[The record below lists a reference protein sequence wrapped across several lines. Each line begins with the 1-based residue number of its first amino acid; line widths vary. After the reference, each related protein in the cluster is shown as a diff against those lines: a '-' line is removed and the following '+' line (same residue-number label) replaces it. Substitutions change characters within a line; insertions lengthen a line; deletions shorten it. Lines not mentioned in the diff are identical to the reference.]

1 MATGSGLAEFAT
13 RVQIDPIKLAR
24 FMRSPQSGIVRDNL
38 RRGQKV
44 KAEARRRVGVYRPE
58 SGDPFAARRLARRP
72 AGTLRDSIIV
82 RVADRGGGI
91 PVVLVGSDDPIAFIH
106 HEGTSPHAI
115 RARRKPM
122 LVFYHRGRVRR
133 VKSVRHPGTA
143 ANRYLSDSLRA
154 ARN

>member
-1 MATGSGLAEFAT
+1 MATGSGLAEFST
-13 RVQIDPIKLAR
+13 RVQIDPVKLAR
-24 FMRSPQSGIVRDNL
+24 FLRSPQSGILRDNL

-58 SGDPFAARRLARRP
+58 AGDPFAARRLARRP

-82 RVADRGGGI
+82 RVADRGGI

-106 HEGTSPHAI
+106 HEGTAPHTI

-122 LVFYHRGRVRR
+122 LVFYSRGRVVR